1 MSWLPVGDG
10 VVDECGVLEFFEGVD
25 LEDIQVRVVIPKGLK
40 WPVSPVLA
48 SVLVTSLKLLV
59 ENGKIGLARVEE
71 EFDRG
76 DVFNF
81 LGVAP
86 RELNAYVAEGK
97 LHRAADEI
105 DDEIYFREELLV
117 LRRERLVEVAPVT
130 NLRVLSVYASRGLG
144 VYGGDVVAFSR
155 DVFEWVVLP
164 ADGSVVNMPVLRRN
178 MEYHEERFGDCRVEV
193 TTPRGEVPMS
203 QVLCECLRQVL
214 WSVLR
219 NGVVEVAG
227 VPRFVAMFDA
237 QGLASTSEKGVEELV
252 AHGEVGVKW
261 VDGKRRFD
269 REDLLASAR
278 RERQRQHDAY
288 ERLRQF
294 DLDHPEVWQTYF
306 NPQYGVDSETTEET

>member
-59 ENGKIGLARVEE
+59 ENGKIGLADLVE

-76 DVFNF
+76 GAANF

-97 LHRAADEI
+97 LHRASNGINDV
-105 DDEIYFREELLV
+105 YFREELLA

-130 NLRVLSVYASRGLG
+130 NFRVLGRRGARGLG
-144 VYGGDVVAFSR
+144 VYGGDVVAFGR

-164 ADGSVVNMPVLRRN
+164 VDGSVVNMPVLRRN

-269 REDLLASAR
+269 REDLLACAR

-306 NPQYGVDSETTEET
+306 NPQYGNSDS

>member
-59 ENGKIGLARVEE
+59 ENGKIGLADLVE

-76 DVFNF
+76 GAANF

-97 LHRAADEI
+97 LHRASNGINDV
-105 DDEIYFREELLV
+105 YFREELLV

-130 NLRVLSVYASRGLG
+130 NFRVLGRRGARGLG
-144 VYGGDVVAFSR
+144 VYGGDVVAFGR

-193 TTPRGEVPMS
+193 MTPRGEVPMS

-278 RERQRQHDAY
+278 REQQRQHDAY

-306 NPQYGVDSETTEET
+306 NPQYGNSDD

>member
-76 DVFNF
+76 DVFDF

-105 DDEIYFREELLV
+105 DDEIYFREELLA

-130 NLRVLSVYASRGLG
+130 NFRVLGRRGARGLG
-144 VYGGDVVAFSR
+144 VYGGDVVAFGR

-164 ADGSVVNMPVLRRN
+164 VDGSVVNMPVLRRN

-203 QVLCECLRQVL
+203 SVLCECLRQVL

-269 REDLLASAR
+269 REDLLACAR

-306 NPQYGVDSETTEET
+306 NPQYGDSDD

>member
-1 MSWLPVGDG
+1 MSLLPVGDG

-59 ENGKIGLARVEE
+59 ENGKIGLADLVE

-76 DVFNF
+76 GAANF

-97 LHRAADEI
+97 LHRASNGINDV
-105 DDEIYFREELLV
+105 YFREELLA

-130 NLRVLSVYASRGLG
+130 NFRVLGRRGARSLG
-144 VYGGDVVAFSR
+144 VYGGDVVAFGR

-164 ADGSVVNMPVLRRN
+164 VDGSVVNMPVLRRN

-203 QVLCECLRQVL
+203 SVLCECLRQVL

-278 RERQRQHDAY
+278 RERQRQHDAF

-306 NPQYGVDSETTEET
+306 NPQYGDSDD

>member
-59 ENGKIGLARVEE
+59 ENGKIGLADLVE

-76 DVFNF
+76 GAANF

-97 LHRAADEI
+97 LHRASNGINDV
-105 DDEIYFREELLV
+105 YFREELLV
-117 LRRERLVEVAPVT
+117 LRRERLIEVAPVT
-130 NLRVLSVYASRGLG
+130 NFRVLGRRGARGLG
-144 VYGGDVVAFSR
+144 AYGGDVVVFGR
-155 DVFEWVVLP
+155 DVFEWVILP
-164 ADGSVVNMPVLRRN
+164 ADGSVVNMPILLRN

-219 NGVVEVAG
+219 NGVIEVAG

-237 QGLASTSEKGVEELV
+237 QALASTTEKGVEELV
-252 AHGEVGVKW
+252 ARGEVGVKW

-269 REDLLASAR
+269 REDLLAHAR

-294 DLDHPEVWQTYF
+294 DLDHPEV
-306 NPQYGVDSETTEET
+306 

>member
-59 ENGKIGLARVEE
+59 ENGKIGLADLVE

-76 DVFNF
+76 GAANF

-86 RELNAYVAEGK
+86 RESNAYVAEGK
-97 LHRAADEI
+97 LHRASNGINDV
-105 DDEIYFREELLV
+105 YFREELLV

-130 NLRVLSVYASRGLG
+130 NFRVLGRRGARGLG

-203 QVLCECLRQVL
+203 SVLCECLRQVL

-306 NPQYGVDSETTEET
+306 NPQYGNSDD

>member
-1 MSWLPVGDG
+1 M
-10 VVDECGVLEFFEGVD
+10 
-25 LEDIQVRVVIPKGLK
+25 IPKGAK
-40 WPVSPVLA
+40 RPVSPVLA

-59 ENGKIGLARVEE
+59 ENGKIGLARVIED
-71 EFDRG
+71 FDRG
-76 DVFNF
+76 DVFDF
-81 LGVAP
+81 LGVTP

-97 LHRAADEI
+97 LHRASNEVRDH
-105 DDEIYFREELLV
+105 IYFREELLA
-117 LRRERLVEVAPVT
+117 LQRERLIEVAPVT
-130 NLRVLSVYASRGLG
+130 NLRVLSAYASRDLG
-144 VYGGDVVAFSR
+144 AYGGDVVAFGR
-155 DVFEWVVLP
+155 DVFEWVILP
-164 ADGSVVNMPVLRRN
+164 ADGSVVNMPILLRN

-203 QVLCECLRQVL
+203 SVLCECLRRVL
-214 WSVLR
+214 WSVLC

-237 QGLASTSEKGVEELV
+237 QRLASTTEKGVEKLV

-278 RERQRQHDAY
+278 RERQRQDDAF

-306 NPQYGVDSETTEET
+306 NPQYGADSETTEET

>member
-105 DDEIYFREELLV
+105 DDEIYFREELLA

-164 ADGSVVNMPVLRRN
+164 ADGSVVNMPILLRN

-203 QVLCECLRQVL
+203 QVLRECLRQVL

-237 QGLASTSEKGVEELV
+237 QALASTSEEGVEELV
-252 AHGEVGVKW
+252 AHGEVGVRW

-306 NPQYGVDSETTEET
+306 NPQYGNSDD

>member
-10 VVDECGVLEFFEGVD
+10 VVDERGVLEFFEGVD

-59 ENGKIGLARVEE
+59 ENGKIGLARVKE

-97 LHRAADEI
+97 LHRASNGII
-105 DDEIYFREELLV
+105 DVYFREELLA

-130 NLRVLSVYASRGLG
+130 NFRVLGRRSARGLG
-144 VYGGDVVAFSR
+144 AYGGDVVAFGR

-164 ADGSVVNMPVLRRN
+164 VDGSVVNMPVMRRN

-227 VPRFVAMFDA
+227 VPRFVSMFDA
-237 QGLASTSEKGVEELV
+237 QGLASTSEEGVEELV
-252 AHGEVGVKW
+252 AHGEVKVVW

-269 REDLLASAR
+269 REDLLACAR

-306 NPQYGVDSETTEET
+306 NPQYGDSDD

>member
-25 LEDIQVRVVIPKGLK
+25 LEDIQVRVVISETLK
-40 WPVSPVLA
+40 RPVSPVLA

-59 ENGKIGLARVEE
+59 ENGKIGLADLVED
-71 EFDRG
+71 FDRG
-76 DVFNF
+76 DAADF

-97 LHRAADEI
+97 LYRASNEVRDH
-105 DDEIYFREELLV
+105 IYFREELLA

-130 NLRVLSVYASRGLG
+130 NFRVLGRRSARGLG
-144 VYGGDVVAFSR
+144 AYGGDVVAFSR
-155 DVFEWVVLP
+155 DVFEWVILP
-164 ADGSVVNMPVLRRN
+164 ADGSVVNMPILLRN
-178 MEYHEERFGDCRVEV
+178 MEYHEERSGDCRVEV

-219 NGVVEVAG
+219 NGMVEVAG

-237 QGLASTSEKGVEELV
+237 QALALTSEEGVEELV
-252 AHGEVGVKW
+252 ACGEVGVRW

-269 REDLLASAR
+269 REDLLASVR
-278 RERQRQHDAY
+278 RERQRQDDAF

-306 NPQYGVDSETTEET
+306 NPQYGNSDD

>member
-59 ENGKIGLARVEE
+59 ENGKIGLADLVE

-76 DVFNF
+76 GAANF

-97 LHRAADEI
+97 LHRASNGII
-105 DDEIYFREELLV
+105 DVYFREELLV

-144 VYGGDVVAFSR
+144 AYGGDAVAFGR

-164 ADGSVVNMPVLRRN
+164 VDGSVVNMPILLRN
-178 MEYHEERFGDCRVEV
+178 MEYHEERSGDCRVEV
-193 TTPRGEVPMS
+193 MTPRGEVPMS
-203 QVLCECLRQVL
+203 PVLCECLRQVL

-227 VPRFVAMFDA
+227 VPRFVSMFDA
-237 QGLASTSEKGVEELV
+237 QGLALTSEEGVEELV
-252 AHGEVGVKW
+252 ACGEVGVRW

-269 REDLLASAR
+269 REDLLARAR

-306 NPQYGVDSETTEET
+306 NPQYGDSDD

>member
-40 WPVSPVLA
+40 WPVSPVLV

-76 DVFNF
+76 DVFDF

-105 DDEIYFREELLV
+105 DDEIYFREELLA

-144 VYGGDVVAFSR
+144 AYGGDVVAFGR

-164 ADGSVVNMPVLRRN
+164 VDGSVVNMPILRRN

-203 QVLCECLRQVL
+203 QVLRECLRQVL

-219 NGVVEVAG
+219 NGMIEVAG

-237 QGLASTSEKGVEELV
+237 QALASTSEEGVEELV
-252 AHGEVGVKW
+252 AHGEVGVRW

-269 REDLLASAR
+269 REDLLACAR

-306 NPQYGVDSETTEET
+306 NPQYGDSDD

>member
-59 ENGKIGLARVEE
+59 ENGKIGLADLVE

-76 DVFNF
+76 GAANF

-97 LHRAADEI
+97 LHRASNGINDV
-105 DDEIYFREELLV
+105 YFREELLA

-130 NLRVLSVYASRGLG
+130 NFRVLGRRGARGLG
-144 VYGGDVVAFSR
+144 VYGGDVVAFGR

-164 ADGSVVNMPVLRRN
+164 VDGSVVNMPVLRRN

-306 NPQYGVDSETTEET
+306 NPQYGDSDD

>member
-10 VVDECGVLEFFEGVD
+10 VVDERGVLEFFEEVD
-25 LEDIQVRVVIPKGLK
+25 PEDIQVRVVIPKGLK

-59 ENGKIGLARVEE
+59 ENGKIGLARVIED
-71 EFDRG
+71 FDRG
-76 DVFNF
+76 DVFDF
-81 LGVAP
+81 LGIAP

-144 VYGGDVVAFSR
+144 AYGGDVVAFGR

-164 ADGSVVNMPVLRRN
+164 ADGSVVNMPILRRN

-203 QVLCECLRQVL
+203 SVLCECLRRVL
-214 WSVLR
+214 WSVLL
-219 NGVVEVAG
+219 NGIVEVAG
-227 VPRFVAMFDA
+227 VPRFVSMFDA

-252 AHGEVGVKW
+252 ACGEVGVRW

-288 ERLRQF
+288 ERLR
-294 DLDHPEVWQTYF
+294 
-306 NPQYGVDSETTEET
+306 

>member
-25 LEDIQVRVVIPKGLK
+25 PEDIQVRVVISEMLK
-40 WPVSPVLA
+40 QPVSPVLA
-48 SVLVTSLKLLV
+48 SVLMTSLKLLV

-76 DVFNF
+76 DVFDF

-105 DDEIYFREELLV
+105 DDEIYFREELLA

-144 VYGGDVVAFSR
+144 AYGGDAVAFGR

-164 ADGSVVNMPVLRRN
+164 ADGSVVNMPVMRRN

-227 VPRFVAMFDA
+227 VPRFVSMFDA
-237 QGLASTSEKGVEELV
+237 QGLALTSEEGVEELV
-252 AHGEVGVKW
+252 AHGEVGVRW

-269 REDLLASAR
+269 REDLLACAR

-306 NPQYGVDSETTEET
+306 NPQYGDSDD

>member
-25 LEDIQVRVVIPKGLK
+25 PEDIQVSVVIPKGSK
-40 WPVSPVLA
+40 RPVSPVLA

-59 ENGKIGLARVEE
+59 ENGKIGLARVIED
-71 EFDRG
+71 FDRG
-76 DVFNF
+76 DVFDF
-81 LGVAP
+81 LGVTP

-97 LHRAADEI
+97 LHRASNGINDV
-105 DDEIYFREELLV
+105 YFREELLV

-144 VYGGDVVAFSR
+144 AYGGDVVAFSR

-164 ADGSVVNMPVLRRN
+164 ADGSVVNMPILLRN

-203 QVLCECLRQVL
+203 SVLCECLCRVL

-219 NGVVEVAG
+219 NGMVEVAG

-237 QGLASTSEKGVEELV
+237 QALASTTEKGVEELV
-252 AHGEVGVKW
+252 ARGEVGVKW

-269 REDLLASAR
+269 REDLLASDR

-306 NPQYGVDSETTEET
+306 NPQYGADSETTEET

>member
-10 VVDECGVLEFFEGVD
+10 VVDERGVLEFFEGVD
-25 LEDIQVRVVIPKGLK
+25 LEDIQVRVVIPKGLR

-59 ENGKIGLARVEE
+59 ENGKIGLADLVE

-76 DVFNF
+76 GAANF

-97 LHRAADEI
+97 LHRASNGII
-105 DDEIYFREELLV
+105 DVYFREELLV

-130 NLRVLSVYASRGLG
+130 NLRVLGRRSARGLG
-144 VYGGDVVAFSR
+144 AYGGDVVAFGR

-164 ADGSVVNMPVLRRN
+164 VDGSVVNMPVMRRN

-227 VPRFVAMFDA
+227 VPRFVSMFDA
-237 QGLASTSEKGVEELV
+237 QGLALTSEEGVEELV
-252 AHGEVGVKW
+252 AHGEVGVRW

-269 REDLLASAR
+269 REDLLACAR

-306 NPQYGVDSETTEET
+306 NPQYGDSDD

>member
-59 ENGKIGLARVEE
+59 ENGKIGLARVIED
-71 EFDRG
+71 FDRG
-76 DVFNF
+76 DVFDF
-81 LGVAP
+81 LGIAP

-144 VYGGDVVAFSR
+144 AYGGDVVAFSR

-164 ADGSVVNMPVLRRN
+164 ADGSVVNMPILRRN

-203 QVLCECLRQVL
+203 SVLCECLCRVL

-219 NGVVEVAG
+219 NGMVEVAG

-237 QGLASTSEKGVEELV
+237 QALASTTEKGVEELV
-252 AHGEVGVKW
+252 ARGEVGVKW

-306 NPQYGVDSETTEET
+306 NPQYGADSETTEET

>member
-76 DVFNF
+76 DVFDF

-105 DDEIYFREELLV
+105 DDEIYFREELLA

-130 NLRVLSVYASRGLG
+130 NFRVLGRRGARGLG
-144 VYGGDVVAFSR
+144 VYGGDVVAFGR

-164 ADGSVVNMPVLRRN
+164 VDGSVVNMPVLRRN

-269 REDLLASAR
+269 REDLLACAR

-306 NPQYGVDSETTEET
+306 NPQYGNSDS

>member
-1 MSWLPVGDG
+1 MSWLPVDDG
-10 VVDECGVLEFFEGVD
+10 VVDERGVLEFFEGVD
-25 LEDIQVRVVIPKGLK
+25 PEDIQVRVVIPKGSK
-40 WPVSPVLA
+40 RPVSPVLA

-59 ENGKIGLARVEE
+59 ENGKIGLADLVE

-76 DVFNF
+76 DAANF

-97 LHRAADEI
+97 LHRASNGII
-105 DDEIYFREELLV
+105 DVYFREELLV

-130 NLRVLSVYASRGLG
+130 NLRVLSAYASRGLG
-144 VYGGDVVAFSR
+144 AYGGDAVAFGR

-164 ADGSVVNMPVLRRN
+164 ADGSVVNMPILLRN

-193 TTPRGEVPMS
+193 TTSLGEVPMS

-219 NGVVEVAG
+219 NGMVEVAG
-227 VPRFVAMFDA
+227 VPRFVSMFDA
-237 QGLASTSEKGVEELV
+237 QGLASTSEEGVEKLV
-252 AHGEVGVKW
+252 ARGEVGVKW

-278 RERQRQHDAY
+278 RERQRQHDAF

-306 NPQYGVDSETTEET
+306 NPQYGADSETTEET

>member
-25 LEDIQVRVVIPKGLK
+25 PEDIQVRVVISKTLK
-40 WPVSPVLA
+40 RPVSPVLA

-59 ENGKIGLARVEE
+59 ENGKIGLVMIPECLR
-71 EFDRG
+71 RG
-76 DVFNF
+76 KVLRF

-97 LHRAADEI
+97 LHPASKQGRDV
-105 DDEIYFREELLV
+105 YFREELLA

-130 NLRVLSVYASRGLG
+130 NLRVLSVYASRDLG
-144 VYGGDVVAFSR
+144 AYGGDAVAFSR

-164 ADGSVVNMPVLRRN
+164 ADGSVVNMPILLRN
-178 MEYHEERFGDCRVEV
+178 MEYHEERSGDCRVEV

-219 NGVVEVAG
+219 NGVIEVAG

-237 QGLASTSEKGVEELV
+237 QRLASTTEKGVEKLV

-294 DLDHPEVWQTYF
+294 DLEHPEVWQTYF
-306 NPQYGVDSETTEET
+306 NPQYGADSETTEET

>member
-1 MSWLPVGDG
+1 MV
-10 VVDECGVLEFFEGVD
+10 
-25 LEDIQVRVVIPKGLK
+25 ED
-40 WPVSPVLA
+40 
-48 SVLVTSLKLLV
+48 
-59 ENGKIGLARVEE
+59 
-71 EFDRG
+71 FDRG
-76 DVFNF
+76 DAADL

-97 LHRAADEI
+97 LHPASKRGRDV
-105 DDEIYFREELLV
+105 YFREELLA

-130 NLRVLSVYASRGLG
+130 NFRVLGRRGARDLG
-144 VYGGDVVAFSR
+144 AYGGDVVAFSC
-155 DVFEWVVLP
+155 DVFEWVILP
-164 ADGSVVNMPVLRRN
+164 ADGSVVNMPILLRN
-178 MEYHEERFGDCRVEV
+178 MEYHEERSGDCRVEV

-203 QVLCECLRQVL
+203 SVLCECLRQVL

-219 NGVVEVAG
+219 NGMVEVAG

-237 QGLASTSEKGVEELV
+237 QGLALTSEEGVEELV
-252 AHGEVGVKW
+252 ARGEVGVRW

-278 RERQRQHDAY
+278 RERQRQDDAF

-306 NPQYGVDSETTEET
+306 NPQYGADSETAEET

>member
-59 ENGKIGLARVEE
+59 ENGKIGLADLVE

-76 DVFNF
+76 GAANF

-105 DDEIYFREELLV
+105 DDEIYFREELLA

-130 NLRVLSVYASRGLG
+130 NFRVLGRRGARGLG
-144 VYGGDVVAFSR
+144 VYGGDVVAFGR

-164 ADGSVVNMPVLRRN
+164 VDGSVVNMPVLRRN

-269 REDLLASAR
+269 REDLLACAR

-306 NPQYGVDSETTEET
+306 NPQYGNSDS

>member
-59 ENGKIGLARVEE
+59 ENGKIGLADLVE

-76 DVFNF
+76 GAANF

-97 LHRAADEI
+97 LHRASNGINDV
-105 DDEIYFREELLV
+105 YFREELLV

-130 NLRVLSVYASRGLG
+130 NFRVLGRRGARGLG

-237 QGLASTSEKGVEELV
+237 QGLASTTEKGVEELV

-278 RERQRQHDAY
+278 RERQRQDDAF

-306 NPQYGVDSETTEET
+306 NPQYGNSDD

>member
-10 VVDECGVLEFFEGVD
+10 VVDEREVLEFFEGVD
-25 LEDIQVRVVIPKGLK
+25 PEDIQVRVVIPKGLK

-59 ENGKIGLARVEE
+59 ENGKIGLARVIED
-71 EFDRG
+71 FDRG
-76 DVFNF
+76 DVFDF
-81 LGVAP
+81 LGIAP

-144 VYGGDVVAFSR
+144 AYGGDVVAFSR

-164 ADGSVVNMPVLRRN
+164 ADGSVVNMPILRRN

-203 QVLCECLRQVL
+203 SVLCECLRRVL

-219 NGVVEVAG
+219 NGMVEVAG

-237 QGLASTSEKGVEELV
+237 QALASTTEKGVEELV
-252 AHGEVGVKW
+252 ARGEVGVKW

-269 REDLLASAR
+269 REDLLASDR

-294 DLDHPEVWQTYF
+294 DLDHPEV
-306 NPQYGVDSETTEET
+306 

>member
-59 ENGKIGLARVEE
+59 ENGKIGLADLVE

-76 DVFNF
+76 GAANF

-97 LHRAADEI
+97 LHRASNGINDV
-105 DDEIYFREELLV
+105 YFREELLA

-130 NLRVLSVYASRGLG
+130 NFRVLGRRGARGLG
-144 VYGGDVVAFSR
+144 VYGGDVVAFGR

-164 ADGSVVNMPVLRRN
+164 VDGSVVNMPVLRRN

-306 NPQYGVDSETTEET
+306 NPQYGNSDS

>member
-59 ENGKIGLARVEE
+59 ENGKIGLADLVE

-76 DVFNF
+76 GAANF

-97 LHRAADEI
+97 LHRASNGINDV
-105 DDEIYFREELLV
+105 YFREELLV

-144 VYGGDVVAFSR
+144 AYGGDVVAFSR

-164 ADGSVVNMPVLRRN
+164 VDGSVVNMPILRRN

-227 VPRFVAMFDA
+227 VPRFVSMFDA

-252 AHGEVGVKW
+252 AHGEVGVRW

-269 REDLLASAR
+269 REDLLACAR

-306 NPQYGVDSETTEET
+306 NPQYGNSDD

>member
-1 MSWLPVGDG
+1 MSWLPEGDG
-10 VVDECGVLEFFEGVD
+10 VVDERGVLEFFEGVD
-25 LEDIQVRVVIPKGLK
+25 LEDIQVRVVISKTLK
-40 WPVSPVLA
+40 RPVSPVLA

-59 ENGKIGLARVEE
+59 ENGKIGLARVIED
-71 EFDRG
+71 FDRG
-76 DVFNF
+76 DVFDF

-97 LHRAADEI
+97 LYRASNEVRDH
-105 DDEIYFREELLV
+105 IYFREELLA

-130 NLRVLSVYASRGLG
+130 NFRVLGRRSARGLEA
-144 VYGGDVVAFSR
+144 YGGDVVAFGR
-155 DVFEWVVLP
+155 DVFEWVILP
-164 ADGSVVNMPVLRRN
+164 ADGSVVNMPILLRN
-178 MEYHEERFGDCRVEV
+178 MEYHEERSGDCRVEV

-203 QVLCECLRQVL
+203 QVLRECLRQVL
-214 WSVLR
+214 R
-219 NGVVEVAG
+219 NGMVEVAG

-237 QGLASTSEKGVEELV
+237 QGLGLTSEEGVEELV
-252 AHGEVGVKW
+252 ACGEVGVRW

-278 RERQRQHDAY
+278 RERQRQDDAF

-306 NPQYGVDSETTEET
+306 NPQYGADSETTEET

>member
-1 MSWLPVGDG
+1 M
-10 VVDECGVLEFFEGVD
+10 
-25 LEDIQVRVVIPKGLK
+25 RVVIPKGSK
-40 WPVSPVLA
+40 RPVSPVLA

-59 ENGKIGLARVEE
+59 ENGKIGLARVIED
-71 EFDRG
+71 FDRG
-76 DVFNF
+76 DVFDF

-86 RELNAYVAEGK
+86 RELNAYVAERK
-97 LHRAADEI
+97 LHRASNEVRDH
-105 DDEIYFREELLV
+105 IYFREELLA

-130 NLRVLSVYASRGLG
+130 NLRVLSAYASRGLEA
-144 VYGGDVVAFSR
+144 YGGDVVAFGR

-164 ADGSVVNMPVLRRN
+164 ADGSVVNMPILLRN

-203 QVLCECLRQVL
+203 QVLCECLRRVL

-227 VPRFVAMFDA
+227 VPRFVSMFDA
-237 QGLASTSEKGVEELV
+237 QALASTSEEGVEELV
-252 AHGEVGVKW
+252 AHGEVKVVW

-269 REDLLASAR
+269 REDLLAHAR
-278 RERQRQHDAY
+278 RERQRQDDAY

-306 NPQYGVDSETTEET
+306 NPQYGADSETTEET

>member
-105 DDEIYFREELLV
+105 DDEIYFREELLA

-130 NLRVLSVYASRGLG
+130 NLRVLSIYASRDLG
-144 VYGGDVVAFSR
+144 DYGGDVVAFGR

-164 ADGSVVNMPVLRRN
+164 VDGSVVNMPILRRN

-237 QGLASTSEKGVEELV
+237 QGLASTSEEGVEELV
-252 AHGEVGVKW
+252 ARGEVGVRW
-261 VDGKRRFD
+261 LEGKRRFD
-269 REDLLASAR
+269 REDLLACAR
-278 RERQRQHDAY
+278 RERQRQHDAF

-306 NPQYGVDSETTEET
+306 NPQYGDSDD

>member
-59 ENGKIGLARVEE
+59 ENGKIGLARVIED
-71 EFDRG
+71 FDRG
-76 DVFNF
+76 DVFDF

-97 LHRAADEI
+97 LHRASNGINDV
-105 DDEIYFREELLV
+105 YFREELLA

-130 NLRVLSVYASRGLG
+130 NFRVLGRRGARGLG
-144 VYGGDVVAFSR
+144 VYGGDVVAFGR

-164 ADGSVVNMPVLRRN
+164 VDGSVVNMPVLRRN

-306 NPQYGVDSETTEET
+306 NPQYGDSDD

>member
-76 DVFNF
+76 DVFDF

-144 VYGGDVVAFSR
+144 AYGGDVVAFSR

-164 ADGSVVNMPVLRRN
+164 VDGSVVNMPVLRRN

-227 VPRFVAMFDA
+227 VPRFVSMFDA

-252 AHGEVGVKW
+252 AHGEVGVRW

-269 REDLLASAR
+269 REDLLACAR

-306 NPQYGVDSETTEET
+306 NPQYGNSDD

>member
-59 ENGKIGLARVEE
+59 ENGKIGLADLVE

-76 DVFNF
+76 GAANF

-97 LHRAADEI
+97 LHRASNGINDV
-105 DDEIYFREELLV
+105 YFREELLV

-130 NLRVLSVYASRGLG
+130 NFRVLGRRGARGLG
-144 VYGGDVVAFSR
+144 VYGGDVVAFGR

-193 TTPRGEVPMS
+193 MTPRGEVPMS

-306 NPQYGVDSETTEET
+306 NPQYGNSDD

>member
-76 DVFNF
+76 GAANF

-144 VYGGDVVAFSR
+144 AYGGDVVAFSR

-164 ADGSVVNMPVLRRN
+164 VDGSVVNMPILRRN

-227 VPRFVAMFDA
+227 VPRFVSMFDA
-237 QGLASTSEKGVEELV
+237 QGLALTSEKGVEELV
-252 AHGEVGVKW
+252 AHGEVGVRW

-269 REDLLASAR
+269 REDLLACAR

-306 NPQYGVDSETTEET
+306 NPQYGDSDS

>member
-1 MSWLPVGDG
+1 M
-10 VVDECGVLEFFEGVD
+10 
-25 LEDIQVRVVIPKGLK
+25 RVVIPKGSK
-40 WPVSPVLA
+40 RPVSPVLA

-59 ENGKIGLARVEE
+59 ENGKIGLARVIED
-71 EFDRG
+71 FDRG
-76 DVFNF
+76 DVFDF
-81 LGVAP
+81 LGVTP

-97 LHRAADEI
+97 LHRASNEVRDH
-105 DDEIYFREELLV
+105 IYFREELLA

-130 NLRVLSVYASRGLG
+130 NLRVLSVYASRDLG
-144 VYGGDVVAFSR
+144 AYGGNAVAFGR

-164 ADGSVVNMPVLRRN
+164 ADGSVVNMPILLRN

-203 QVLCECLRQVL
+203 SMLCECLRQVL

-227 VPRFVAMFDA
+227 VPRFVVMFDA
-237 QGLASTSEKGVEELV
+237 QALASTTEKGVEELV
-252 AHGEVGVKW
+252 ARGEVGVKW

-306 NPQYGVDSETTEET
+306 NPQYGADSETTEET